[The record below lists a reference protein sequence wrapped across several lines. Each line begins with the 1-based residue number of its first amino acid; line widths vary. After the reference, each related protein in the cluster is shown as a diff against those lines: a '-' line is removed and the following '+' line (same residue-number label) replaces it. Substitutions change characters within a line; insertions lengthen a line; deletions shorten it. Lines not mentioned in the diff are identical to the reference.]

1 MHSFRFV
8 KFFAVVSTVTLA
20 FVLSLVFAPSGAAQS
35 LIAGDIVGT
44 VSDPASAVV
53 PNVSVNL
60 KSLDTGATHSTTTNA
75 EGFYRFTLIRPGRY
89 EISAS
94 LPGFVKLVEV
104 VTVEVGQAT
113 TANLK
118 LEISATAQTIEVTS
132 GAPLINPD
140 ASNNTSFTEA
150 ELQLLPSPGNDI
162 TNIAFTAP
170 GVIVN
175 VTGGFGNFTVNG
187 LPATSNVFTV
197 NGENDLDPYFNI
209 SNSGA
214 TNLLLGQN
222 EIQEATVVTNPYA
235 GEYGQLIGA
244 QVTYVT
250 KSGTNEF
257 HGNALYNWNGAT
269 LNANDFFNNA
279 SGVARPFSNAN
290 QWAASLGG
298 PVVKNK
304 TFFYLDYEA
313 LRFILPND
321 ILTTIPSPAFAA
333 AVLANV
339 QGKQPNEAPTYQTL
353 FNLYANAKGASGAQ
367 ELPTATNPHGNS
379 NACAALNLPGFN
391 PATQP
396 CALRFHATPTAL
408 ATEYIIAGK
417 VDQKITD
424 KDNLFFRYRADHG
437 VQPTY
442 LDPISTNFNAL
453 SNQPAWDAQANETHI
468 LNARST
474 NAFTA
479 TVSHYVAQ
487 FTQNQALALKT
498 FPYDLSF
505 SGSVPFSAFTLLRDF
520 PQGRNVTQYQFI
532 DDFTLTRGRH
542 SLKFGENFRRYDVS
556 DHNFFYTNPRVY
568 FSSLQDFSN
577 GIALQYRKALNPSPD
592 VPVALWGIG
601 VYAQDQWHILSN
613 LTLTLALR
621 VERNSDPVCQK
632 NCFANFTGPFSTLA
646 TVKAGS
652 NAGNIPY
659 NQDIQ
664 SGLHQSYHG
673 VDSVVWSPRVGFSWS
688 PRNDNKLVVS
698 GGIGIFYDNP
708 AAGLVDDLLANPPA
722 STTFRVRPNVLGFDP
737 TSKGAAATW
746 NAAAAAFSLSQ
757 SFNQIQA
764 NLGAIGVQ
772 FQPPAFTSLVGTI
785 HAPQAQEWNLQVQKE
800 LNKSTALTINY
811 TGNHVI
817 RLPFT
822 NSWANAF
829 DQQGIYPG
837 VAGINANAVVP
848 NYGTVTQVQSG
859 AISNYHGVSFV
870 VREQFSQWLLGH
882 FQYTYAHNLDEISN
896 GGIFT
901 YGDSLLGQINPTNLR
916 TDNYGNSDYDIR
928 HSVSADYIVSPR
940 FHFGNKYVQ
949 QLVGGWQWSGKVFVR
964 SGLPFSIVDGNWDGS
979 EANGFGTI
987 LATPIGK
994 QSGQPGSC
1002 SKSSVT
1008 TPCLNAS
1015 AFLDSGATTFTN
1027 FTAFSP
1033 QRRNQ
1038 YRSPHY
1044 ASMDMALFK
1053 TFTFRERFKFGLGA
1067 QAFNVFNHP
1076 NFGQPNN
1083 SLVSGDSTFGTITS
1097 AVSTPTS
1104 PYGNFL
1110 GFDSSPRVMQL
1121 SLKVTF

>member
-1 MHSFRFV
+1 VRQRYVRILTS
-8 KFFAVVSTVTLA
+8 VSLLA
-20 FVLSLVFAPSGAAQS
+20 LVLGMILASNASAQS

-44 VSDPASAVV
+44 VSDPADAVV
-53 PNVSVNL
+53 PNVTVNL
-60 KSLDTGATHSTTTNA
+60 KSLDTGATQSTTTNA
-75 EGFYRFTLIRPGRY
+75 QGFFRFTLLKPGRY
-89 EISAS
+89 EVSAG
-94 LPGFVKLVEV
+94 LAGFAKLVEV
-104 VTVEVGQAT
+104 VTVDVGQAT
-113 TANLK
+113 TVNLK
-118 LEISATAQTIEVTS
+118 LEMSKTSDTIEVTS
-132 GAPLINPD
+132 EAPLMNTE
-140 ASNNTSFTEA
+140 ASNNTSYTEA
-150 ELQLLPSPGNDI
+150 ELQQLPSPGNDI

-175 VTGGFGNFTVNG
+175 VTGGYGNFTVNG

-222 EIQEATVVTNPYA
+222 EVQEATVVTNPYA

-250 KSGTNEF
+250 KSGTNTF
-257 HGNALYNWNGAT
+257 HGNAQYLWNGAT

-279 SGVARPFSNAN
+279 TGVPRPFSNAN
-290 QWAASLGG
+290 QWVTSLGG
-298 PVVKNK
+298 PIVKNR
-304 TFFYLDYEA
+304 TFFFLDYEA

-321 ILTTIPSPAFAA
+321 ILTNIPSPAFAA
-333 AVLANV
+333 ATLANV
-339 QGKQPNEAPTYQTL
+339 QAKQPNEAPTYQTL
-353 FNLYANAKGASGAQ
+353 FNLYANAKGASGA
-367 ELPTATNPHGNS
+367 LPVGNS
-379 NACAALNLPGFN
+379 TACNALNLPGFN

-396 CALRFHATPTAL
+396 CELRFHATPTAL

-417 VDQKITD
+417 VDQKLTN
-424 KDNLFFRYRADHG
+424 KDNLFFRYRADQG
-437 VQPTY
+437 LQPTY

-453 SNQPAWDAQANETHI
+453 SSQPAWDAQANETHI
-468 LNARST
+468 LSANST

-487 FTQNQALALKT
+487 FVQNEALALKT

-505 SGSVPFSAFTLLRDF
+505 SGSVPFTAFARLRSF
-520 PQGRNVTQYQFI
+520 PQGRNITQYQFI

-542 SLKFGENFRRYDVS
+542 NLKFGENFRRYDVS

-568 FSSLQDFSN
+568 FNNLQNFVN
-577 GIALQYRKALNPSPD
+577 GVALQYRKALNPSPD

-601 VYAQDQWHILSN
+601 VYAQDQWHVRPN

-621 VERNSDPVCQK
+621 IERNSDPVCQK

-646 TVKAGS
+646 SVKAGS

-664 SGLHQSYHG
+664 SGLHQSYQG

-722 STTFRVRPNVLGFDP
+722 STTFRVTPNVLGFDP

-746 NAAAAAFSLSQ
+746 NAAAGAFSLSQ
-757 SFNQIQA
+757 SYNQIKA
-764 NLGAIGVQ
+764 NLMAIGVS
-772 FQPPAFTSLVGTI
+772 FPAPAFTSLIGTI

-800 LNKSTALTINY
+800 LNKSTAFTVNY

-817 RLPFT
+817 RIPFT
-822 NSWANAF
+822 NSWPNAYDF
-829 DQQGIYPG
+829 QGIYPG
-837 VAGINANAVVP
+837 VPGINANPVVP

-859 AISNYHGVSFV
+859 AISNYHGVSFI

-901 YGDSLLGQINPTNLR
+901 YGDSLLGQINPTSLR
-916 TDNYGNSDYDIR
+916 TNNYGNSDYDIR

-964 SGLPFSIVDGNWDGS
+964 SGLPFSIIDGNWDGS
-979 EANGFGTI
+979 ELNGFGTI
-987 LATPIGK
+987 LATPLAGK
-994 QSGQPGSC
+994 SGQTVSC
-1002 SKSSVT
+1002 GKSSVT

-1015 AFLDSGATTFTN
+1015 AFLDSGAATFTN
-1027 FTAFSP
+1027 FTAWSP

-1044 ASMDMALFK
+1044 ANMDMALFK
-1053 TFTFRERFKFGLGA
+1053 NFSFRERYKFGLGA

-1083 SLVSGDSTFGTITS
+1083 SLVSGDPTFGTITS

-1121 SLKVTF
+1121 SLKVNF